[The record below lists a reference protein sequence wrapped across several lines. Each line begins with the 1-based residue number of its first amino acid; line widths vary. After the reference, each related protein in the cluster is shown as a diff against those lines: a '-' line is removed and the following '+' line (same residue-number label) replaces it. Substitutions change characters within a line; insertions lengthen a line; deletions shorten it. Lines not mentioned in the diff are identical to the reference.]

1 MKTKNFELYY
11 DIISLLDNTMFGVG
25 KMFTKI
31 NKIIKKIKEGEKNEY
46 SKLVELFQQQIF
58 RYCFFMLGQKE
69 EAEDAAQEVFIKAY
83 NNLDR
88 FQVPGNFS
96 AWLYKI
102 AHNYCVN
109 KLRQRKIIS
118 FLPINLDSFVLKA
131 TLAFPG
137 EERELAD
144 DLKKALNQLTAVERS
159 IVLMRVFEEKQYK
172 EIAALLGY
180 KPATLRKKYQRAC
193 EKMQKYLLSS
203 EGGKKGEYDFTSI
216 I

>member
-1 MKTKNFELYY
+1 
-11 DIISLLDNTMFGVG
+11 MFGVG

-31 NKIIKKIKEGEKNEY
+31 NKIIKKIKAGEKKEY
-46 SKLVELFQQQIF
+46 SKLVEIFQQQIF

-83 NNLDR
+83 NNLGG

-109 KLRQRKIIS
+109 KLRQRKIIR

-131 TLAFPG
+131 TLALPG
-137 EERELAD
+137 EDRELAD
-144 DLKKALNQLTAVERS
+144 ALKEALNQLTAVERS
-159 IVLMRVFEEKQYK
+159 IVLMRVFEEKQYN
-172 EIAALLGY
+172 EIAESLDY

-193 EKMQKYLLSS
+193 EKMKKYLLSS